1 MFNFSGNFVKSG
13 NLVRFR
19 APHWLGRRYVS
30 QMELEEDKR
39 EWLVGLLVEYH
50 KWEKIATILY
60 DDELLRIAAR
70 DVQKYGRRYLET
82 PSAG

>member
-1 MFNFSGNFVKSG
+1 MKSG

-19 APHWLGRRYVS
+19 APHWLGGAGLPES
-30 QMELEEDKR
+30 QR
-39 EWLVGLLVEYH
+39 PWLVGLLVEYR

-82 PSAG
+82 PCAG

>member
-1 MFNFSGNFVKSG
+1 MKSG

-19 APHWLGRRYVS
+19 APSWLGDVGILES
-30 QMELEEDKR
+30 QR
-39 EWLVGLLVEYH
+39 PWLVGLLVEYR

-82 PSAG
+82 PCAG